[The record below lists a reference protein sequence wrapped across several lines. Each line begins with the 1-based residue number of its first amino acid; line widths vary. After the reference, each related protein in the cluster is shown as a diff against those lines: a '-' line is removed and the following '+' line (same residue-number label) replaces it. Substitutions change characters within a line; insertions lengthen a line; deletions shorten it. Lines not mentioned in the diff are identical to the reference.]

1 MSAAMDLISSAFD
14 KLGISIPD
22 TKTLSLLG
30 TLVCIVLTAPLAVMF
45 HFSARPRI
53 QGIKI
58 YQERVLILGASNER
72 GVGEA
77 LALQYA
83 RRGCRDLIL
92 VGRNLEGL
100 EAVRKRCIAQAA
112 EGEEYDMSDE
122 APGDEAKLKHESRI
136 HCIVAD
142 CSKAEDVDKLRKQ
155 VSAKFKGLDTL
166 HISFGVSA
174 LLPLLGVAGVDPIR
188 PTEKQDLTKV
198 FPDASGLLAVQQAVT
213 SASKVNVAGTA
224 ICLAAFLP
232 MLQTTSSFPAV
243 ALMSSAAALF
253 ATPTRSVYAA
263 TKSAQLSL
271 FRSVAIE
278 AQAHADKSAKKDSGS
293 GKRRNRVRFL
303 SICPG
308 TIATSFRHSA
318 VDLDSSKAA
327 MPQDLA
333 WVKGEKMLTSAD
345 VAEKTIFAVDRYTE
359 GTITLPPFYAFA
371 TWLDKIF
378 PSFIAKQARKKYA
391 Y

>member
-1 MSAAMDLISSAFD
+1 MDLVHTLFEKS
-14 KLGISIPD
+14 GVPIPD
-22 TKTLSLLG
+22 TKTLSLVG
-30 TLVCIVLTAPLAVMF
+30 TLLCIVLTVPLAIMF

-53 QGIKI
+53 QRIKI
-58 YQERVLILGASNER
+58 YQERVLILGASNQK

-100 EAVRKRCIAQAA
+100 KAVKKRCIDQAVK
-112 EGEEYDMSDE
+112 GEEYDMSDE
-122 APGDEAKLKHESRI
+122 APGDDAKLEHDTRI
-136 HCIVAD
+136 HCIAAD
-142 CSKAEDVDKLRKQ
+142 CAKPEDVDSLRKQ

-166 HISFGVSA
+166 HICFGVSA

-188 PTEKQDLTKV
+188 PSDKQDKTTV
-198 FPDASGLLAVQQAVT
+198 YPDKSGLEAVHQAVS
-213 SASKVNVAGTA
+213 SASNVNVAGTA
-224 ICLAAFLP
+224 VVLAAFLP
-232 MLQTTSSFPAV
+232 MLQTTSAFPAV
-243 ALMSSAAALF
+243 VLISSAAALF

-263 TKSAQLSL
+263 TKAAQLSL

-278 AQAHADKSAKKDSGS
+278 AQAHSEVPANGS
-293 GKRRNRVRFL
+293 EKRRSKVRFL

-318 VDLDSSKAA
+318 VDLDKSKVD
-327 MPQDLA
+327 MPDDLA
-333 WVKGEKMLTSAD
+333 WVKGEKMMTSAG
-345 VAEKTIFAVDRYTE
+345 VAEKTIFSVDRYTE
-359 GTITLPPFYAFA
+359 GVVTLPKVYAFA
-371 TWLDKIF
+371 TWIDKIF
-378 PSFIAKQARKKYA
+378 PSFTAKKVREKYA

>member
-1 MSAAMDLISSAFD
+1 MDLVQGLAD
-14 KLGISIPD
+14 KVGVQVPD
-22 TKTLSLLG
+22 TKTLSLLA
-30 TLVCIVLTAPLAVMF
+30 TLVCVALTVPLAIMF

-53 QGIKI
+53 QRIKI
-58 YQERVLILGASNER
+58 YHERVLILGASTEK

-92 VGRNLEGL
+92 VGRNMQGL
-100 EAVRKRCIAQAA
+100 AAVKKRCIEQAA
-112 EGEEYDMSDE
+112 QGEEYDMSDE

-136 HCIVAD
+136 HCIAAD
-142 CSKAEDVDKLRKQ
+142 CSKTEDVDRLRKQ

-166 HISFGVSA
+166 HICFGVSA
-174 LLPLLGVAGVDPIR
+174 LLPLLGVAGVDPVR
-188 PTEKQDLTKV
+188 STGKQDSTKV
-198 FPDASGLLAVQQAVT
+198 YPDKSGLEAVQQAVA
-213 SASKVNVAGTA
+213 SASNVNVAGTA

-232 MLQTTSSFPAV
+232 MLQTTSSLPAV
-243 ALMSSAAALF
+243 VLMSSAAALF

-278 AQAHADKSAKKDSGS
+278 SQAHAEAKPTDS
-293 GKRRNRVRFL
+293 GKRRSKVRFL

-318 VDLDSSKAA
+318 VDLDHSKGD

-333 WVKGEKMLTSAD
+333 WVKGEKMLTPEG
-345 VAEKTIFAVDRYTE
+345 VAEKTIFAVDRYNE
-359 GTITLPPFYAFA
+359 GIITLPPFYAFA
-371 TWLDKIF
+371 TWIDKIC
-378 PSFIAKQARKKYA
+378 PSFIAREARKKYA

>member
-1 MSAAMDLISSAFD
+1 MDLVQSAFE
-14 KLGISIPD
+14 KLGVPIPD
-22 TKTLSLLG
+22 TKTLSLIG
-30 TLVCIVLTAPLAVMF
+30 TLVCIALTAPLAVMF

-53 QGIKI
+53 QRIKI
-58 YQERVLILGASNER
+58 YEERVLILGASNER

-92 VGRNLEGL
+92 VGRSLEGL
-100 EAVRKRCIAQAA
+100 EAVKKRCIAQAA

-122 APGDEAKLKHESRI
+122 APGDGSKLKHESRI
-136 HCIVAD
+136 HCIAAD

-166 HISFGVSA
+166 HICFGVSA

-188 PTEKQDLTKV
+188 PTEKQEASKV
-198 FPDASGLLAVQQAVT
+198 YPDASGLLAVQQAVT
-213 SASKVNVAGTA
+213 SASNVNVAGTA

-232 MLQTTSSFPAV
+232 MLQTTSRFPAV
-243 ALMSSAAALF
+243 ILMSSAAALF

-278 AQAHADKSAKKDSGS
+278 AQAHAEKSPKDSA
-293 GKRRNRVRFL
+293 KRRNKVRFL

-318 VDLDSSKAA
+318 VDLDSSKAD

-333 WVKGEKMLTSAD
+333 WVKGEKMLTSAH
-345 VAEKTIFAVDRYTE
+345 VAEKTIFAVDRYNE

-371 TWLDKIF
+371 TWVDKIF

>member
-1 MSAAMDLISSAFD
+1 MDLVQGLAD
-14 KLGISIPD
+14 KVGVQIPD
-22 TKTLSLLG
+22 TKTLSLLA
-30 TLVCIVLTAPLAVMF
+30 TLACVALTVPLAIMF

-53 QGIKI
+53 QRIKI
-58 YQERVLILGASNER
+58 YHERVLILGASTEK

-92 VGRNLEGL
+92 VGRNMQGL
-100 EAVRKRCIAQAA
+100 AAVKKRCIEQAA
-112 EGEEYDMSDE
+112 QGEEYDMSDE

-136 HCIVAD
+136 HCIAAD
-142 CSKAEDVDKLRKQ
+142 CSKAEDVDRLRKQ

-166 HISFGVSA
+166 HICFGVSA
-174 LLPLLGVAGVDPIR
+174 LLPLLGVAGVDPVR
-188 PTEKQDLTKV
+188 SKDSTKV
-198 FPDASGLLAVQQAVT
+198 YPDKSGLEAVQQAVA
-213 SASKVNVAGTA
+213 SASNVNVAGTA
-224 ICLAAFLP
+224 VVLAAFLP
-232 MLQTTSSFPAV
+232 MLQTTSSLPAV
-243 ALMSSAAALF
+243 VLMSSAAALF

-278 AQAHADKSAKKDSGS
+278 LQAHAEVKPADS
-293 GKRRNRVRFL
+293 GKRRSRVRFL

-318 VDLDSSKAA
+318 VDLDHSKGD

-333 WVKGEKMLTSAD
+333 WVKGEKMLTPEG
-345 VAEKTIFAVDRYTE
+345 VAEKTIFAVDRYNE
-359 GTITLPPFYAFA
+359 GIITLPPFYAFA
-371 TWLDKIF
+371 TWIDKIY
-378 PSFIAKQARKKYA
+378 PSFIAREARKKYA

>member
-1 MSAAMDLISSAFD
+1 MDLVQAVFQ
-14 KLGISIPD
+14 KVGVSIPD

-30 TLVCIVLTAPLAVMF
+30 TLLCVGLTVPLAVMF
-45 HFSARPRI
+45 HFSARPRT
-53 QGIKI
+53 QRIKI

-92 VGRNLEGL
+92 VGRNQQGL
-100 EAVRKRCIAQAA
+100 EAVKKRCIEQAIQ
-112 EGEEYDMSDE
+112 GEEYDMSDE
-122 APGDEAKLKHESRI
+122 APGDEAKLKHETRI
-136 HCIVAD
+136 HCIAAD
-142 CSKAEDVDKLRKQ
+142 CAKAEDVDRLRKQ

-166 HISFGVSA
+166 HICFGVSA
-174 LLPLLGVAGVDPIR
+174 LLPLLGVAGVDPVR
-188 PTEKQDLTKV
+188 PADPQ
-198 FPDASGLLAVQQAVT
+198 DASKVYADKSGLEAVQQAVA
-213 SASKVNVAGTA
+213 SASNVNVAGTA
-224 ICLAAFLP
+224 VCLAAFLP
-232 MLQTTSSFPAV
+232 MLQTTSPYPAV
-243 ALMSSAAALF
+243 VLMSSAAALF

-271 FRSVAIE
+271 FRSIAIE
-278 AQAHADKSAKKDSGS
+278 AQAHAEVKPDAA
-293 GKRRNRVRFL
+293 GKRRAKVRFL

-318 VDLDSSKAA
+318 VDLDRSKAD
-327 MPQDLA
+327 MPEDLA
-333 WVKGEKMLTSAD
+333 WVKGEKMLTSAG

-359 GTITLPPFYAFA
+359 GVISLPPFYAFA
-371 TWLDKIF
+371 TWIDKIF
-378 PSFIAKQARKKYA
+378 PSFTAKEARKKYA

>member
-1 MSAAMDLISSAFD
+1 MDLVQALFE
-14 KLGISIPD
+14 KVGVPIPD

-30 TLVCIVLTAPLAVMF
+30 TLLCVGLTLPLAVMF
-45 HFSARPRI
+45 HFSARPRT
-53 QGIKI
+53 QCIKI
-58 YQERVLILGASNER
+58 YHERVLILGASNER

-100 EAVRKRCIAQAA
+100 EAVKKRCIEQAIQ
-112 EGEEYDMSDE
+112 GEEYDMSDE
-122 APGDEAKLKHESRI
+122 APGDEAKLKHDTRI
-136 HCIVAD
+136 HCIAAD
-142 CSKAEDVDKLRKQ
+142 CAKAEDVDRLRKQ

-166 HISFGVSA
+166 HICFGVSA
-174 LLPLLGVAGVDPIR
+174 LLPLLGVAGVDPVR
-188 PTEKQDLTKV
+188 PTDKQDKTKIYA
-198 FPDASGLLAVQQAVT
+198 DRSGLEAVQQAVA
-213 SASKVNVAGTA
+213 SASNVNVAGTA

-232 MLQTTSSFPAV
+232 MLQTTSVYPAV
-243 ALMSSAAALF
+243 ILMSSAAALF

-278 AQAHADKSAKKDSGS
+278 AQAHAEVDPDTA
-293 GKRRNRVRFL
+293 KRRAKVRFL

-318 VDLDSSKAA
+318 VDLDRSKAD
-327 MPQDLA
+327 MPDDLA

-345 VAEKTIFAVDRYTE
+345 VAHKTIFAVDRYTQ
-359 GTITLPPFYAFA
+359 GVITLPPFYAFA
-371 TWLDKIF
+371 TWIDKIF
-378 PSFIAKQARKKYA
+378 PSFTAKEARKKYA

>member
-1 MSAAMDLISSAFD
+1 MDLVQGLFE
-14 KLGISIPD
+14 KVGVPVPD
-22 TKTLSLLG
+22 TKTLSLIG
-30 TLVCIVLTAPLAVMF
+30 TLICIGLTAPLAVMF
-45 HFSARPRI
+45 HFSARPRT
-53 QGIKI
+53 QRIKI
-58 YQERVLILGASNER
+58 YRERVLILGASNEK

-92 VGRNLEGL
+92 VGRNLQGL
-100 EAVRKRCIAQAA
+100 EAVKKRCIEQAKQS
-112 EGEEYDMSDE
+112 EEYNMSDE
-122 APGDEAKLKHESRI
+122 APGDEAKLQHDMRI
-136 HCIVAD
+136 HCIAAD
-142 CSKAEDVDKLRKQ
+142 CAKADDVDRLRKQ

-166 HISFGVSA
+166 HICFGVSA
-174 LLPLLGVAGVDPIR
+174 LLPLLGVAGVDPVR
-188 PTEKQDLTKV
+188 PSGEQGAAKV
-198 FPDASGLLAVQQAVT
+198 YADKSGLEAVQQAVA
-213 SASKVNVAGTA
+213 SASNVNVAGTA
-224 ICLAAFLP
+224 VCLAAFLP
-232 MLQTTSSFPAV
+232 MLQTTSPFPAV
-243 ALMSSAAALF
+243 VLISSAAALF

-278 AQAHADKSAKKDSGS
+278 SQAHAEVAPDSA
-293 GKRRNRVRFL
+293 GKRRSKVRFL

-318 VDLDSSKAA
+318 VDLDKTKSDL
-327 MPQDLA
+327 PEDLA
-333 WVKGEKMLTSAD
+333 WVKGERMLTSEG

-371 TWLDKIF
+371 TWIDKVF